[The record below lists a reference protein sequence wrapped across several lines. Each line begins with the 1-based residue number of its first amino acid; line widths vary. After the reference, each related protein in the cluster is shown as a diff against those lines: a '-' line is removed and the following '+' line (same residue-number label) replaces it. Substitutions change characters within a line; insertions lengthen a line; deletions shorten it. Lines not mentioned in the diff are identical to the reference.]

1 MLTLHRVRAVR
12 LTRAEDTEPLP
23 GYAVLVDGDRL
34 AAIGPY
40 EELLAAYGTA
50 YGTGASERGAYGA
63 NAAYAS
69 GGCGTDA
76 PPAGAEPGARPSIR
90 VREWDGIL
98 TPGRHEPD
106 GAALLEAAYHP
117 DPREA
122 AELGTEPLTGAALA
136 ALPMTETRWG
146 ASARRGLQRLLAAGT
161 TSLAGPFTRPA
172 VRTAVQRS
180 GLRQTDHLEET
191 EAPLSTSVA
200 LAPGA
205 PADFAVFAPDGTCL
219 ATVLS
224 GRLVHRRR

>member
-12 LTRAEDTEPLP
+12 LTRTEDAELLP
-23 GYAVLVDGDRL
+23 GYAVLVDGDRV

-40 EELLAAYGTA
+40 EQLLAT
-50 YGTGASERGAYGA
+50 YGTGVHGAS
-63 NAAYAS
+63 AS
-69 GGCGTDA
+69 
-76 PPAGAEPGARPSIR
+76 PAGAERPGARPSVPGGVR
-90 VREWDGIL
+90 VREWDGVL
-98 TPGRHEPD
+98 TPGRHEPN

-146 ASARRGLQRLLAAGT
+146 ASARRGLQRLLAVGTTTLAGT
-161 TSLAGPFTRPA
+161 FTHPA

-180 GLRQTDHLEET
+180 GLRRTN
-191 EAPLSTSVA
+191 APEGEGAEPPPSTSPA

-219 ATVLS
+219 VTVLS